1 MLAAPCSS
9 CPQAVRNPGKWVVEW
24 IHHPEDETVEGLHLG
39 KAKLF
44 DQVTGRGQAIACGQ
58 GEQVAPTM
66 LRSSQPGQSVHSRG
80 NGLSSPC
87 RGMTRPCTR
96 CVIRQQSPCGC
107 QGTGADLLQG
117 QFQMWHISRLD
128 PYKLAAGQI
137 NGQVIASGY
146 QHLQISFISIKW
158 PFTILSHAAIDDGE
172 GWFDAQ
178 VHIHYALIDAKGMHG
193 APIRAWQYAHGI
205 LHTER
210 HN

>member
-1 MLAAPCSS
+1 MLAAL
-9 CPQAVRNPGKWVVEW
+9 RNPGKWVVEW

-44 DQVTGRGQAIACGQ
+44 DYSYLTLDQW
-58 GEQVAPTM
+58 P
-66 LRSSQPGQSVHSRG
+66 
-80 NGLSSPC
+80 
-87 RGMTRPCTR
+87 
-96 CVIRQQSPCGC
+96 
-107 QGTGADLLQG
+107 ADLLQC

-178 VHIHYALIDAKGMHG
+178 VHIHYALIDANGLHG